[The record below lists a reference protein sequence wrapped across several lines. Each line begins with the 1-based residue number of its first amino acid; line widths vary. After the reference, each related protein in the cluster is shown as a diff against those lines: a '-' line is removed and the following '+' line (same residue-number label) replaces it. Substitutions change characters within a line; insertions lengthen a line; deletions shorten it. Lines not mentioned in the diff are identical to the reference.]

1 MTGRLVLNDVPGSVR
16 RGWAPTLE
24 DAAKLTLAWVR
35 PGDVVVTFG
44 VGDPWKVARAVGDR
58 LPE

>member
-1 MTGRLVLNDVPGSVR
+1 VLLNVPASLR

-24 DAAKLTLAWVR
+24 DAASLAVDWAR

-44 VGDPWKVARAVGDR
+44 VGEPWKIARAIVAG
-58 LPE
+58 LAE